1 MFSALRSR
9 NYRLFFIGQGTSLVG
24 TWMQGV
30 GSAWLVFHLTHSP
43 LLLGVAGFAGQV
55 PHAVIA
61 PFTGVLIDRWN
72 RHRVLVITQTLAM
85 LQALLLAALAL
96 AGVATVWEVITLNLI
111 LGVINA
117 FDMPARQAFN
127 VEMVDRRED
136 LANAIALNSSLVNGA
151 RLVGPAAA
159 GMVIEA
165 WGEGACFVV
174 NAASFLVI
182 LVCLQAMR
190 LTPAARKRSGRA
202 AGFREKFTAGV
213 RYVRAHAPIRAVL
226 EVLGVTGLI
235 GLAFSTLLPVVAS
248 DVLGGGPHT
257 FGFLTSASGVGS
269 LVGALTLARR
279 RGVLGLGRVIAISLA
294 IFGGGVIALAL
305 STVFWI
311 SMTALVVAGFGAI
324 RMIASCNTLV
334 QTLVDD
340 DKRGRVM
347 SLYAVSFLGMAPFGS
362 LLLGA
367 LAHRLGAP
375 VTLLLAGGGLLVT
388 SAAFARRLPALSLAA
403 LPHYHRKG
411 LLSAAEFRRP
421 PAGFF

>member
-9 NYRLFFIGQGTSLVG
+9 NYRLFFVGQGTSLVG

-85 LQALLLAALAL
+85 LQAMLLAGLAL
-96 AGVATVWEVITLNLI
+96 AGVATVWEVITLNLL

-151 RLVGPAAA
+151 RLIGPAAA
-159 GMVIEA
+159 GLVIEA

-182 LVCLQAMR
+182 LVCLHAMH
-190 LTPAARKRSGRA
+190 LPPAARKRVGRA
-202 AGFREKFTAGV
+202 GGFRGKFLAGV
-213 RYVRAHAPIRAVL
+213 RYVRTHAPIRAVL

-257 FGFLTSASGVGS
+257 FGFLTSASGIGS
-269 LVGALTLARR
+269 LAGALTLARR
-279 RGVLGLGRVIAISLA
+279 RGVLGLGRVIAVSLA
-294 IFGGGVIALAL
+294 VFGGGVIALAL

-311 SMTALVVAGFGAI
+311 SMAALIVAGFGAI

-375 VTLLLAGGGLLVT
+375 ATLLVT
-388 SAAFARRLPALSLAA
+388 GGCLLATAAAFARRLPALSRAA
-403 LPHYHRKG
+403 LPYFRRKG
-411 LLSAAEFRRP
+411 LL
-421 PAGFF
+421 PATGIPAPGFF

>member
-30 GSAWLVFHLTHSP
+30 GSAWLVFRLTHSP
-43 LLLGVAGFAGQV
+43 FLLGVAGFADQV

-72 RHRVLVITQTLAM
+72 RHRVLVITQSLAM
-85 LQALLLAALAL
+85 VQALALAVLAL
-96 AGVATVWEVITLNLI
+96 AGVATVWEVIALNVV
-111 LGVINA
+111 LGLVNA
-117 FDMPARQAFN
+117 FDLPARQAFN

-136 LANAIALNSSLVNGA
+136 LPNAIALNSSLVNGA

-159 GMVIEA
+159 GLLIGA
-165 WGEGACFVV
+165 FGEGACFAA

-182 LVCLQAMR
+182 LLCLKAMR
-190 LTPAARKRSGRA
+190 LRAPGRPARTREGGLWARFA
-202 AGFREKFTAGV
+202 AGL

-226 EVLGVTGLI
+226 LLMGFTGLV
-235 GLAFSTLLPVVAS
+235 GLAFSTLLPVVAR

-257 FGFLTSASGVGS
+257 FGFLTSASGIGS
-269 LVGALTLARR
+269 LAGALTIARR
-279 RGVLGLGRVIAISLA
+279 RGVLGLG
-294 IFGGGVIALAL
+294 GVIAASLAVFGAGVVGLAL
-305 STVFWI
+305 SRVFWL
-311 SMTALVVAGFGAI
+311 SLLALTVAGFGAI

-347 SLYAVSFLGMAPFGS
+347 SLYALAFLGTAPFGS
-362 LLLGA
+362 LLMGA
-367 LAHRLGAP
+367 MAHRLGAP
-375 VTLLLAGGGLLVT
+375 FTLAISGSVLLLTA
-388 SAAFARRLPALSLAA
+388 AAFARRIPALSTAA
-403 LPHYHRKG
+403 IPHYRRRG
-411 LLSAAEFRRP
+411 LLPRTGS
-421 PAGFF
+421 PAPGFF

>member
-1 MFSALRSR
+1 
-9 NYRLFFIGQGTSLVG
+9 
-24 TWMQGV
+24 
-30 GSAWLVFHLTHSP
+30 
-43 LLLGVAGFAGQV
+43 
-55 PHAVIA
+55 
-61 PFTGVLIDRWN
+61 
-72 RHRVLVITQTLAM
+72 VITQTLAM

-96 AGVATVWEVITLNLI
+96 AGVATVWEVITLNLV

-151 RLVGPAAA
+151 RLIGPAAA
-159 GMVIEA
+159 GLVIEA

-190 LTPAARKRSGRA
+190 LNPAARKRAGRA

-257 FGFLTSASGVGS
+257 FGFLTSASGIGS
-269 LVGALTLARR
+269 LAGALTLARR
-279 RGVLGLGRVIAISLA
+279 RGVLGLGRVIAVSLA

-347 SLYAVSFLGMAPFGS
+347 SHYAVSFLGMAPFGS

-367 LAHRLGAP
+367 LAHRWGAP
-375 VTLLLAGGGLLVT
+375 VTLLLAGGCLLVT
-388 SAAFARRLPALSLAA
+388 SAAFARQLPALSRAA
-403 LPHYHRKG
+403 LPHYQRMG
-411 LLSAAEFRRP
+411 LLP
-421 PAGFF
+421 PTRLPDPRFF